1 MINSPSLFLSLFLR
15 TFCTAN
21 HYILISIVE
30 YFQTLEQ
37 RPLERMAILVGGLL
51 LFWIIE
57 GAIPFLPLRY
67 KKNKLRHAGVNF
79 MFTVIHLIIHT
90 LLAILIVKLSDWC
103 KTEDFGMVYWFNAGV
118 WGAIVIGVLALD
130 FSSWLVHLVMHKN
143 RILWRF
149 HLIHHSDTNVDVT
162 TGLRHHPG
170 DSLLRG
176 IFFLLLIFISGAPM
190 YSVMIYQT
198 LVVLSTA
205 FTHANISL
213 PKSLDKAL
221 SFIIVSPGMHKV
233 HHHWKQPFTDSNYG
247 AVFSIWDRLLGTF
260 SRLDKKDIRY
270 GLDRYYPAEKDEDF
284 ISLIKKPFQKLE

>member
-1 MINSPSLFLSLFLR
+1 MWENLVS
-15 TFCTAN
+15 
-21 HYILISIVE
+21 
-30 YFQTLEQ
+30 YFSTLEE

-51 LFWIIE
+51 IFWIIE
-57 GAIPFLPLRY
+57 GAIPLLPLRY
-67 KKNKLRHAGVNF
+67 KKTKFKHAVVNF
-79 MFTVIHLIIHT
+79 GFTLLHLVIHT

-103 KTEDFGMVYWFNAGV
+103 MHQNFGLVYWFNAGI
-118 WGAIVIGVLALD
+118 GMTIVIGVLALD
-130 FSSWLVHLVMHKN
+130 FSSWLVHLVMHKVSV
-143 RILWRF
+143 LWRF
-149 HLIHHSDTNVDVT
+149 HLIHHSDNNVDVT

-176 IFFLLLIFISGAPM
+176 VFFLLLIFVSGAPM

-213 PKSLDKAL
+213 PKKLDSTL
-221 SFIIVSPGMHKV
+221 SYVFVSPNMHKV

-260 SRLDKKDIRY
+260 MKLDPKHIRY
-270 GLDRYYPAEKDEDF
+270 GLDRYYPNEKDEDF
-284 ISLIKKPFQKLE
+284 ISLLKKPFQKLDS